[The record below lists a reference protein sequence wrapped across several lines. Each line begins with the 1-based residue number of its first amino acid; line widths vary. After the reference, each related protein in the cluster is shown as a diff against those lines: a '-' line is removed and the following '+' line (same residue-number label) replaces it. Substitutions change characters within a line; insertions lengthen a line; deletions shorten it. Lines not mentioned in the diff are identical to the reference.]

1 MENVRMDIFFDVVNR
16 SSGKWLLVI
25 WLFLVRDCI
34 CLYGDFEGALRK
46 VICVIPDDV

>member
-1 MENVRMDIFFDVVNR
+1 MNVAVNGRENRAVMENVRMDIFFDGMNR

-34 CLYGDFEGALRK
+34 CL
-46 VICVIPDDV
+46 